1 MKFPSSTG
9 GQCRLQFLVLLA
21 AVAAGACSSSTG
33 GAAGGTGG
41 KAGDSGGAT
50 GGAGGSGATTGGV
63 SQWTTMGFDVQSTFH
78 NTAETKITKDNVG
91 QLTQLWSRQLT
102 VVSNGNALNSSV
114 TGTPVVMGKR
124 LYVGTGFG
132 TQLLDADTGV
142 TTWGNSDSGTTSSG
156 AYDNGVIY
164 SNSNGVVVAVDAET
178 GATKWTSEP
187 YTTEDKPAGF
197 GSAIVVGD
205 YVVVG
210 MSSAQEYA
218 RVAPTFRG
226 GVAAFHKVTGKA
238 AWTSYTVAP
247 GETGAT
253 VWGTPSAD
261 PDAKLVFAA
270 TGNNYAP
277 PAGTGSDAVF
287 AFDLTTGAE
296 KWRQQVTQNDIWSL
310 FSPKSSDSDFGAN
323 PVVLDY
329 KGQKLVAA
337 GQKSGSV
344 YVFNRADGTK
354 LWDRKFGNGSPAS
367 GGVFQALS
375 FDGERILVVSNM
387 ATSTGPGSEPLN
399 KDVPS
404 GGGVSALLA
413 LDPLTGDIIWERQL
427 PNKVWNPITIANGVG
442 FIGIQT
448 KLQAFDVVT
457 GDKLFEFQT
466 TPPASIGSGISI
478 VDGRVYFGAGFAPFT
493 GGALNGNSVYA
504 LALP

>member
-1 MKFPSSTG
+1 MKSPSPAG
-9 GQCRLQFLVLLA
+9 GQSRFQFLVLLA
-21 AVAAGACSSSTG
+21 AVAAGACSSTT

-41 KAGDSGGAT
+41 KAGDSGGGT
-50 GGAGGSGATTGGV
+50 GATV

-78 NTAETKITKDNVG
+78 NTAEKKISKDSVA
-91 QLTQLWSRQLT
+91 QLTKLWSIQ
-102 VVSNGNALNSSV
+102 VAVNGFDASV
-114 TGTPVVMGKR
+114 TGTPVILGKR
-124 LYVGTGFG
+124 VYLNTGAG
-132 TQLLDADTGV
+132 PLGLDADTGSLIWQN
-142 TTWGNSDSGTTSSG
+142 TENIPASSTSSG
-156 AYDNGVIY
+156 VYDNGVIY
-164 SNSNGVVVAVDAET
+164 NNGSGVVLAVDAET
-178 GATKWTSEP
+178 GATKWLSEP
-187 YTTEDKPAGF
+187 YSTDDKVSGF

-210 MSSAQEYA
+210 MSSAQEYG
-218 RVAPTFRG
+218 RTAPTFRG
-226 GVAAFHKVTGKA
+226 GVAAFHKDTGKL
-238 AWTSYTVAP
+238 AWRSYTAAE

-261 PDAKLVFAA
+261 PVAKLVFAA
-270 TGNNYAP
+270 TGNNYTP

-296 KWRQQVTQNDIWSL
+296 KWHQQVTQNDIWSL
-310 FSPKSSDSDFGAN
+310 VSPKSNDSDFGAN

-337 GQKSGSV
+337 GQKSGVV
-344 YVFNRADGTK
+344 YVFNREDGTK
-354 LWDRKFGNGSPAS
+354 LWERPFGKGSQAS

-375 FDGERILVVSNM
+375 FDGERILVVSNL
-387 ATSTGPGSEPLN
+387 ATSTDPRSEPLN
-399 KDVPS
+399 TDVPS
-404 GGGVSALLA
+404 GGGVSGLFA

-442 FIGIQT
+442 FLGVQT
-448 KLQAFDVVT
+448 KLQAFDVAT

-493 GGALNGNSVYA
+493 GGALNGSSFYA
-504 LALP
+504 LAVP